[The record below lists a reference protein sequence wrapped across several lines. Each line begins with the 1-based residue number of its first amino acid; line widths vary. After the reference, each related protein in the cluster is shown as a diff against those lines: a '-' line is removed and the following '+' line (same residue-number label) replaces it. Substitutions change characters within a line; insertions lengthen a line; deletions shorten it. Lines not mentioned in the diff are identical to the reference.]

1 MSAPGAD
8 PWGVADASQ
17 PSGANDQQPWIATED
32 QAAEAIRGIDPNAQ
46 IPSQYRDQAHNAEV
60 GGVANSLHTRGG
72 GQAADVVLSPR
83 VTPQAFRAQLEA
95 QGYPVTE
102 FLVENKGDPHS
113 TGYHVHWGWGPKN
126 GAAGAANDPWAVA
139 GQDPWAVAG
148 AAPAVKEMPKLG
160 ALPGKLFLDKTIAPQ
175 VPAGAPRPFA
185 PGEYVQNPDGSWSS
199 EISVTVTNPKLN
211 GGKATNLPSLWIV
224 NGKPVRVSED
234 QAAAYALKS
243 GLEWPSFGSIKEAD
257 AAASARETKWQ
268 GMDQKQAR
276 AIAPLWTK
284 PESSWADIA
293 KDKILQ
299 AWPSFKQQM
308 LGLADWA
315 IQSGAPSVS
324 DVNPA
329 FSPSEDQPTDL
340 QQKSHAAAIKA
351 VAPWID
357 RTRKDLADDIATNAP
372 QVNEGSLKDYSAQ
385 VMAGTINMAPAL
397 LVGTVTRNP
406 VIAAGIIGA
415 QAGGERYNA
424 AIESGRTHEQASMDA
439 GFDAMIN
446 GAMAVVPIHVLMKPG
461 GTFLAKTLKSA
472 GAFGLQGVLTE
483 AMQIGYDKGLVTP
496 DMTLQQAGQRLEQAG
511 IISTLTGALFGGG
524 AHGIERLHQA
534 AANLRAKLPSGGAQG
549 PAERVE
555 PGPAST
561 TPEAA
566 AARPLTREEEMLN
579 SIGLKHPGEA
589 PKVDPWGVAPS
600 NEVAK
605 SDMAASEPVENVN
618 TPPEEPSF
626 RTTPAQIAAEHELQ
640 MQQLAREGGAAA
652 EAKHRPQIPE
662 EAPAEVPFSQSR
674 HQPEGPVTEHTVEDL
689 ARLGREQGIARRN
702 MESDVAITASGREVP
717 VQYAVVEASSLVP
730 SQTAEGHPNPAFP
743 AELQPRDR
751 TRAVSQNQIAQIAQN
766 LNPRLLDRSANAGD
780 GAPIIAQSG
789 IVESGNGRSL
799 ALQRA
804 YSENLPSAE
813 RYREHLKAQ
822 GYPVDGMQHPVLVRV
837 RTGEMTPEDRQ
848 SFVREANQSNQMGY
862 SATERAMADASA
874 LPHSALDLYR
884 GGDVESAANRDFVR
898 AFLSHAVPENEHA
911 GMISREGALSQE
923 AVRRVRAALLAKAYG
938 DPDFVSAIV
947 EDQDTNIKA
956 IGGALTDAAA
966 DWAKMR
972 AMADSGEIPPAL
984 DQTGKL
990 LEAVNLVGHA
1000 RQSGRNVA
1008 ELVGQRDIFTGDA
1021 VDPDVEGWLR
1031 LMFRNIKD
1039 WTQPVGRDKLA
1050 EALRNYA
1057 QEAQKAQV
1065 GINLFGQE
1073 AAGPREMLAVA
1084 KRRQY
1089 GEPSEAGASLPL
1101 GAGLRD
1107 PGAEG
1112 DGPLFER
1119 TETGGGAGSAETG
1132 DQNRNFPVVG
1142 RYGPRPARFD
1152 FAHRGAIVDVNLT
1165 DEAQRYI
1172 SDARVN
1178 MGEPVKMAGTLAN
1191 YVLQRGRYTG
1201 FETIAIAG
1209 IDGKVQARTSSRR
1222 TSVAF
1227 NEIEPVLRDPNQRI
1241 MSFHNHPSS
1250 MGPSGG
1256 DLESLGYPGHAYLV
1270 VTGHDGDWHGAR
1282 LKGKRNGDPE
1292 RVAFAMKNAYTE
1304 AAGIA
1309 RRTIDPLFKAGI
1321 LGPDPASHLYSHAI
1335 MAALDAGGYI
1345 DYKTSRVPPKAGE
1358 NALRSIVEEF
1368 VRGIPFTQAIAPGL
1382 RVTPSE
1388 GPYRLADPVQF
1399 KRGMEDV
1406 FAFIGRTPGSA
1417 GSAPGAP
1424 AGDRTPQPY
1433 RKPEQLRLLEEE
1445 RRYQDSP
1452 AFRAWFGDSKVTGAD
1467 GRPLVVYHG
1476 TKGDFDAFTL
1486 SPKRRE
1492 TSHPTA
1498 ALGIFFGGSPELA
1511 NEFVPKRMDVS
1522 AWPPLLEHQ
1531 EGGNVV
1537 PAYLSLK
1544 KPMKM
1549 TAEQWREVIFKTG
1562 ADGDPEFKTKAAE
1575 QLRDWKARIVA
1586 AGFDGIYVIGDPKY
1600 RDSMSPEYGWD
1611 NYVAFK
1617 PEQIKSPFNAGAF
1630 DPRKPGIL
1638 QEDEKPFKAPTFY
1651 SALGRSIT
1659 DAKLTRGPAKD
1670 WLGFVDNLKNKGV
1683 KQEEIDWSGIK
1694 DWLASKT
1701 GPVTK
1706 GEVEQF
1712 LRDNEVNVQEVMNI
1726 EGGSDAEVRDFHDMS
1741 QQAWDSASGEQRA
1754 LLRSEFMADAAY
1766 EPPSETKY
1774 HQYALPGG
1782 ENYRELLLTLPPSR
1796 EKGVF
1801 HVEGDGKGNWHVKN
1815 ARGETV
1821 TTYGNEAYARSQAG
1835 EYNANGLPAHIASR
1849 DGTDDFHSGHFDQPN
1864 ILAHIRFDDRTGPD
1878 GEKVLHIAEVQSDW
1892 HQQGRRQG
1900 YAIPKKKYEGRSV
1913 AAIDQEMNGVLAELD
1928 RRSRGTDLTSEQEWE
1943 QNPDLS
1949 ARHRELQ
1956 AERNRASEAT
1966 EPPRGVP
1973 NAPFKQS
1980 WHEFAM
1986 KRMLRYAA
1994 EHGYDRVTW
2003 DSGDTQADRYDLSQ
2017 HIDRIVLNDNNS
2029 GGIGNAKMEGPF
2041 EEGSLTAYGKN
2052 GQELFNRYVRS
2063 PKEIVDAIGK
2073 DAADKLLAVTPQ
2085 SKRTGGLGVRQRRLE
2100 NADLKMGGEGM
2111 RGFYDRI
2118 LPQFMAKYVK
2128 KWGGKVSRDHMAKIK
2143 GLGAAEARQL
2153 GATGKA
2159 PHAIAAIHAID
2170 VTPAMRE
2177 SVMQGQA
2184 LFEDEKPFK
2193 GEPRAIDFEHFA
2205 AERGASRQDFGDAG
2219 LHKGSRNQSHAA
2231 RARNIKNQADRDTQ
2245 LGQRRNA
2252 LRDEYDAAVARGEV
2266 RPLSRTERL
2275 VQTARGHEDNESVQA
2290 ARRLLEKQGV
2300 EWREKKYAEEPGAV
2314 GAKGNALPQLIIPGA
2329 ERSAAQLAKARESI
2343 GKGLKTTSKAQKE
2356 AGGMFG
2362 PGVGD
2367 GKQGSLF
2374 DERRRYQLPG
2384 ALSDV
2389 PTTRP
2394 QPTLADHA
2402 KDVAARTL
2410 DIIHD
2415 GQMLLSPMATGTPEA
2430 RAAAKDF
2437 ASTQRAARFHG
2448 QFMDESLKQNFTPAQ
2463 RKRMWEAADE
2473 ESVAQQ
2479 TGQPTADIGLSRL
2492 TPAERRAVLEQQ
2504 ADAQNVWE
2512 AAKKMGMVEGE
2523 GLPSYV
2529 PRMMVEMATTG
2540 GLRSL
2545 GHNESLRSIPGIG
2558 RNMRTS
2564 TGQMKH
2570 RKYLTAEETERAGSE
2585 RFGTLASVVKDIR
2598 TLPLATMRLREAV
2611 AGRALIERVRQLGNI
2626 VGEETVSEGIL
2637 PIEPNHNWFTINHP
2651 AFKTWRTKLA
2661 KDAETGKW
2669 KQITDQDGNPQFE
2682 QVPIYVRG
2690 DFEGPLRAVL
2700 TTESGKIY
2708 QGAMA
2713 LKGKVMNSIMFS
2725 PLVQLH
2731 LLTELGR
2738 AFPAAPF
2745 KVATLRILSQGGRV
2759 LKDPAKMTRFIMA
2772 GMVPITHGAS
2782 NDISSI
2788 AAPDNIVPGRGW
2800 TADIAG
2806 AIPGLFSRAAGD
2818 AVKRAVDK
2826 MGDVLHNTLLW
2837 HQVAK
2842 LQAGLA
2848 ETFSDHLISKGFS
2861 QQTADRMGAHW
2872 ANRYAG
2878 TLPAESMSSMAR
2890 KIANLTLFSRTYTL
2904 GNLAVVKDMVT
2915 GLPRDVQ
2922 AQIQRDMGSAELK
2935 RANSYAKRKTI
2946 AIIALDVALIY
2957 AANSILQ
2964 NLFAYFSGRQ
2974 TGDEIWQGYVDR
2986 LRALGEEAKQNPLAI
3001 ANPFTDAEKISAT
3014 AENEIDPDTGMPLKR
3029 ILVGYDKE
3037 GTAIYAR
3044 NPVGKFGEEYAN
3056 WAEAPLAT
3064 FKSKLSTLVRPA
3076 LDVLANDNGF
3086 HGKIYLPTDSS
3097 VQAAAKVAT
3106 HFMEEQLPMDQ
3117 IQGAADVL
3125 TGNTEGLS
3133 ATRLGLRTVGV
3144 TVRHGARGGPVI
3156 GELRYQRELSEAK
3169 TDAAMPAITKKIRDG
3184 DIKGARADMRA
3195 LKIDPGYQ
3203 AYIIR
3208 TTKNPKL
3215 RLLTKKNRA
3224 LLRDLPPEERARI
3237 QRMKESQP

>member
-17 PSGANDQQPWIATED
+17 SAGANEQQPWIATED

-126 GAAGAANDPWAVA
+126 GAAPAANDPWGVS

-148 AAPAVKEMPKLG
+148 AAPAAKEMPKLG

-315 IQSGAPSVS
+315 VQSGPPSLS

-329 FSPSEDQPTDL
+329 FSPSEDDTTDL
-340 QQKSHAAAIKA
+340 QKESHAAAVAA
-351 VAPWID
+351 VKPWFD
-357 RTRKDLADDIATNAP
+357 RTRKDIGDDIAANAP
-372 QVNEGSLKDYSAQ
+372 QVNEGSLKDYTAE
-385 VMAGTINMAPAL
+385 VIGGTINMVPAL
-397 LVGTVTRNP
+397 AVGMVTKNP

-415 QAGGERYNA
+415 QAGGGRYTA
-424 AIESGRTHEQASMDA
+424 AIESGRTPEQASVDA
-439 GFDAMIN
+439 GFDAMVN
-446 GAMAVVPIHVLMKPG
+446 GAMGALPIHVLMKPG
-461 GTFLAKTLKSA
+461 GTFLAKTLKSV
-472 GAFGLQGVLTE
+472 GAFTFQSVATE
-483 AMQIGYDKGLVTP
+483 AIQFGYDKGIINP
-496 DMTLQQAGQRLEQAG
+496 DMPLSDVWPRLERAG
-511 IISTLTGALFGGG
+511 IIGALTGGLLGGTT
-524 AHGIERLHQA
+524 HGIERA
-534 AANLRAKLPSGGAQG
+534 AAAFRAKTPQG

-566 AARPLTREEEMLN
+566 AARPPTREEEMLS

-674 HQPEGPVTEHTVEDL
+674 HQPEGPVTEHTVEEL

-972 AMADSGEIPPAL
+972 AMADSGEIPPTL

-1119 TETGGGAGSAETG
+1119 TETGGGAGSSETG

-1152 FAHRGAIVDVNLT
+1152 FEHRGAIVDVNLT

-1191 YVLQRGRYTG
+1191 YVLQRGRHTG
-1201 FETIAIAG
+1201 FETLAIAG
-1209 IDGKVQARTSSRR
+1209 IDGKVLARTSSRR
-1222 TSVAF
+1222 SSVAF

-1382 RVTPSE
+1382 RVTPAE
-1388 GPYRLADPVQF
+1388 GPYRPADPVQF

-1424 AGDRTPQPY
+1424 AGDRAPQPY

-1445 RRYQDSP
+1445 RRFQDSP
-1452 AFRAWFGDSKVTGAD
+1452 AFRAWFGDSKVVDSG
-1467 GRPLVVYHG
+1467 GKPRVVYHG
-1476 TKGDFDAFTL
+1476 TP
-1486 SPKRRE
+1486 SRRAIGQFK
-1492 TSHPTA
+1492 T
-1498 ALGIFFGGSPELA
+1498 
-1511 NEFVPKRMDVS
+1511 
-1522 AWPPLLEHQ
+1522 
-1531 EGGNVV
+1531 
-1537 PAYLSLK
+1537 PAYFTDQPSFAEMFAGERGENRGAIYPVYLK
-1544 KPMKM
+1544 IEHPYEIDAATDGRHFEWDAQDVARMK
-1549 TAEQWREVIFKTG
+1549 AEGHDGVIVKGGEDESDIYTPF
-1562 ADGDPEFKTKAAE
+1562 DP
-1575 QLRDWKARIVA
+1575 
-1586 AGFDGIYVIGDPKY
+1586 
-1600 RDSMSPEYGWD
+1600 
-1611 NYVAFK
+1611 N
-1617 PEQIKSPFNAGAF
+1617 QIKSVHNAGAF
-1630 DPRKPGIL
+1630 NPRKPGIL
-1638 QEDEKPFKAPTFY
+1638 QEDEKPFKAPAFY

-1712 LRDNEVNVQEVMNI
+1712 LRDNEVQVTDVTLGDLPAREDTKP
-1726 EGGSDAEVRDFHDMS
+1726 DARAE
-1741 QQAWDSASGEQRA
+1741 AEYGERWNRIVDERRA
-1754 LLRSEFMADAAY
+1754 LQEQKDSGRGPVSPADLRREIDRKMDALDELHDQMVDDTLRRLVAA
-1766 EPPSETKY
+1766 SDVAGKTKY

-1782 ENYRELLLTLPPSR
+1782 ENYRELLLTLPPSG

-1821 TTYGNEAYARSQAG
+1821 TTYGNEAYARSQAD
-1835 EYNANGLPAHIASR
+1835 EYNAKGLPAHIASR
-1849 DGTDDFHSGHFDQPN
+1849 AGTDDFQSGHFDQPN

-1878 GEKVLHIAEVQSDW
+1878 GEKTLHIAEVQSDW
-1892 HQQGRRQG
+1892 HQQGRRGG
-1900 YAIPKKKYEGRSV
+1900 YHMPLT
-1913 AAIDQEMNGVLAELD
+1913 AADNAKIAELEVQRKAAEAAVERAD
-1928 RRSRGTDLTSEQEWE
+1928 VARWRAHNEEPKGTAAQKTDLEVAHQHAVMAS
-1943 QNPDLS
+1943 
-1949 ARHRELQ
+1949 LQ
-1956 AERNRASEAT
+1956 IMDEIGAIKSKTERNT
-1966 EPPRGVP
+1966 P

-1980 WHEFAM
+1980 WHEIAM

-2003 DSGDTQADRYDLSQ
+2003 DSGDTQADRYDLSK
-2017 HIDRIVLNDNNS
+2017 HIDRIVLNDNSS
-2029 GGIGNAKMEGPF
+2029 GGIGSAKMEGPF
-2041 EEGSLTAYGKN
+2041 EEGNLTAYGKD
-2052 GQELFNRYVRS
+2052 GSELIQRYVRS

-2073 DAADKLLAVTPQ
+2073 DAADKLLAVTPL
-2085 SKRTGGLGVRQRRLE
+2085 SKRTGGMGVRQRRLE

-2159 PHAIAAIHAID
+2159 PHAIAAVHAID
-2170 VTPAMRE
+2170 VTLAMRE

-2219 LHKGSRNQSHAA
+2219 LHRGSRNQSHAA

-2314 GAKGNALPQLIIPGA
+2314 DAKDNPLPQLIIPGA

-2343 GKGLKTTSKAQKE
+2343 GKGLKTTSKTQKE

-2448 QFMDESLKQNFTPAQ
+2448 QFMDESLKKNFTPAQ

-2473 ESVAQQ
+2473 ESVARQ

-2492 TPAERRAVLEQQ
+2492 TPEERRAVLEQQ
-2504 ADAQNVWE
+2504 ADAQNVWD

-3064 FKSKLSTLVRPA
+3064 FKSKLSTFVRPA

-3144 TVRHGARGGPVI
+3144 TVRHGARGGPVV